1 MSATRLGEHTN
12 IGGGTITANYDGVHK
27 HHTTIGSNVHVGAGN
42 LFVAPVEVGSG
53 VTTGAG
59 SVVRHDVPDDSMVY
73 SENTQHVVEAGS
85 RMGALN
91 MPAVQ
96 DSIDAIR
103 IAAAAADRMKATDL
117 VAFDVTEPLAITDAM
132 LVATA
137 SNERQVLAVAEE
149 IEKDLYLKSGKRQP
163 RSREGLT
170 EGQWV
175 LLDYGDF
182 VIHSCIRNPATSTA
196 SNACG
201 RIARASTC
209 SLNIPRLPTKRP
221 RKPRNNTYEHAF
233 TFGCGRHVFVSGEIV
248 FANFIIEKATEKE
261 AVCLETSNLNTAAQY
276 RSTFMPSLW
285 CVMGAPPTM
294 RNTACKADRHSTR
307 RSGPM
312 AG

>member
-1 MSATRLGEHTN
+1 
-12 IGGGTITANYDGVHK
+12 
-27 HHTTIGSNVHVGAGN
+27 
-42 LFVAPVEVGSG
+42 
-53 VTTGAG
+53 
-59 SVVRHDVPDDSMVY
+59 
-73 SENTQHVVEAGS
+73 
-85 RMGALN
+85 

-182 VIHSCIRNPATSTA
+182 VIHVMHQESRDFYRLAARTSGDFRRRDRGNRGITRM
-196 SNACG
+196 N
-201 RIARASTC
+201 
-209 SLNIPRLPTKRP
+209 
-221 RKPRNNTYEHAF
+221 
-233 TFGCGRHVFVSGEIV
+233 
-248 FANFIIEKATEKE
+248 
-261 AVCLETSNLNTAAQY
+261 
-276 RSTFMPSLW
+276 MPSRIDAEG
-285 CVMGAPPTM
+285 MFSYQAKQFSQTFHNRESNGEQQHAS
-294 RNTACKADRHSTR
+294 KR
-307 RSGPM
+307 RT
-312 AG
+312 

>member
-1 MSATRLGEHTN
+1 
-12 IGGGTITANYDGVHK
+12 
-27 HHTTIGSNVHVGAGN
+27 
-42 LFVAPVEVGSG
+42 
-53 VTTGAG
+53 
-59 SVVRHDVPDDSMVY
+59 
-73 SENTQHVVEAGS
+73 
-85 RMGALN
+85 

-182 VIHSCIRNPATSTA
+182 VIHVMHQESRDFYRLERLWKDCSNIRRP
-196 SNACG
+196 
-201 RIARASTC
+201 
-209 SLNIPRLPTKRP
+209 PTKRP

-233 TFGCGRHVFVSGEIV
+233 PYRCGRHVFISSEAV
-248 FANFIIEKATEKE
+248 FANI
-261 AVCLETSNLNTAAQY
+261 
-276 RSTFMPSLW
+276 P
-285 CVMGAPPTM
+285 
-294 RNTACKADRHSTR
+294 
-307 RSGPM
+307 
-312 AG
+312 

>member
-1 MSATRLGEHTN
+1 
-12 IGGGTITANYDGVHK
+12 
-27 HHTTIGSNVHVGAGN
+27 
-42 LFVAPVEVGSG
+42 
-53 VTTGAG
+53 
-59 SVVRHDVPDDSMVY
+59 
-73 SENTQHVVEAGS
+73 
-85 RMGALN
+85 

-182 VIHSCIRNPATSTA
+182 VIHVMHQESRDFYRLD
-196 SNACG
+196 ACG

-209 SLNIPRLPTKRP
+209 SSNIRRLPTKRP

-233 TFGCGRHVFVSGEIV
+233 PYRCGRHVFISSEAV
-248 FANFIIEKATEKE
+248 FANI
-261 AVCLETSNLNTAAQY
+261 
-276 RSTFMPSLW
+276 P
-285 CVMGAPPTM
+285 
-294 RNTACKADRHSTR
+294 
-307 RSGPM
+307 
-312 AG
+312 

>member
-182 VIHSCIRNPATSTA
+182 VIHVMHQESRDFY
-196 SNACG
+196 
-201 RIARASTC
+201 
-209 SLNIPRLPTKRP
+209 RLERLWKDCPSIDLQL
-221 RKPRNNTYEHAF
+221 EHP
-233 TFGCGRHVFVSGEIV
+233 
-248 FANFIIEKATEKE
+248 
-261 AVCLETSNLNTAAQY
+261 ETSDEETAE
-276 RSTFMPSLW
+276 
-285 CVMGAPPTM
+285 
-294 RNTACKADRHSTR
+294 TAE
-307 RSGPM
+307 
-312 AG
+312 